1 MKAIVQ
7 DTYGSA
13 DVLQYRDIDEPT
25 AGEGRVLV
33 RVRAAGVDPG
43 VWHLMVGRPYLVRPV
58 FGIRRPRERVRG
70 WAVAGEV
77 DSVGEGVTRFRPG
90 DAVMGVGRGS
100 FAELVAC
107 KERNLARKPSNA
119 SFEQAAAVPISATT
133 ALQGVRDHGRVT
145 AGQSVL
151 IIGAS
156 GGVGSF
162 AVQIAK
168 ALGAEVT
175 GVCGTANVDFVR
187 SLGADEVIDYTKE
200 EIGEG
205 GKRYDV
211 ILDNAGNRALSA
223 LRHALVADG
232 TLVIIGGEQGGRWLG
247 GTERGLRAI
256 VTSPFV
262 KQRLVNF
269 VAKDKA
275 EDLESLAEMIEG
287 GAIRAIVD
295 RTFPLSAAPDAI
307 TYLEVGHPRGKVVVT
322 V

>member
-13 DVLQYRDIDEPT
+13 DVLRYRDIEEPT
-25 AGEGRVLV
+25 AGEGQALV
-33 RVRAAGVDPG
+33 RVRAAGVDPS

-58 FGIRRPRERVRG
+58 FGLRRPRERIRG

-77 DSVGEGVTRFRPG
+77 DAVGPGVTRFGHG
-90 DAVMGVGRGS
+90 DAVMGVGKGS

-107 KERNLARKPSNA
+107 KERNLARKPSNV

-133 ALQGVRDHGRVT
+133 ALQGVRDHGRVQ
-145 AGQSVL
+145 AGQKVL

-168 ALGAEVT
+168 ALDAEVT

-205 GKRYDV
+205 GNRYDV
-211 ILDNAGNRALSA
+211 ILDIAGNRPLAA
-223 LRHALVADG
+223 LRRALVPEG
-232 TLVIIGGEQGGRWLG
+232 TLVIVGGEDGGKWLG
-247 GTERGLRAI
+247 GTERGLRA
-256 VTSPFV
+256 VLTSPFV

-269 VAKDKA
+269 VAKEKA
-275 EDLESLAEMIEG
+275 EDLETLAEMIEAG
-287 GAIRAIVD
+287 TVTPIVD
-295 RTFPLSAAPDAI
+295 RTFPLGAAPDAI
-307 TYLEVGHPRGKVVVT
+307 RYLEDGHPRGKVVVI